1 MDIAFLVDGSG
12 SIAREDFE
20 SMKAF
25 VGRVMGHFR
34 DSDTQFS
41 LTQFSHEIR
50 DHFDFSAFRKVP
62 EPWRLL
68 QSVRQLSGATRTA
81 TAIRHVL
88 TQMFVSGRGAR
99 PHARRILIVVTDGEK
114 FDDPLDYPEVIPLA
128 ERAKVTRYAIGVGG
142 AFRNPDAFREL
153 QVIASSP
160 ARDHLFRVD
169 NFRALDGIQSQLQE
183 KIFAIEGT
191 HSVHGSS
198 FQLEMAQEG
207 MSATLSPAGPV
218 LGAVGAF
225 DWSGGAFVYSG
236 GGAAPAFLNGSAPSP
251 GTPGPHPGTPE
262 GEDARDAYLGYSAT
276 PLRLGRT
283 WGLALGAPRWGHLGK
298 VLVLR
303 KGNTWE
309 ALGEAMGTQVGSY
322 FGASLL
328 ALEPCPGEPRP
339 GEPRPGEPRPG
350 EPRPGE
356 EPRPRPGEQP
366 RPRPGEQPQ
375 VRLLVGAPLFYGGGS
390 GGRVHLCE
398 IHGQVPHLRCPRSL
412 QGSPGQPLGRFGASL
427 AHLAQ
432 VGGAGC
438 AQVAVGAPLEDEGR
452 GAVYLFR
459 STPGGL
465 SEHGQRIPGSRF
477 PSQPRFFGQSL
488 SGGRDLS
495 GDDLPDLA
503 VGAQG
508 QVLLLRSPPLLGVR
522 LQVTFDPQVI
532 PARECPEGAELRDRL
547 GVARLCFRVSKDT
560 PDSFGSSVSA
570 SLWFRAELDPG
581 RARVRADFGAEN
593 AKNGTL
599 RVGVGQHCQNLEI
612 FYKGCP
618 QDTLTPLALRVTLG
632 GLGDPLGEAGGLR
645 PQLGPASDTAVTAT
659 LPFEHDCGPDNACQD
674 LLEVELEFGQ
684 GVLVVGEGDALELT
698 LTVTNGGESSFG
710 PGLALSHPPELS
722 YRKVQML
729 QPRVSVRCH
738 SEPPRGRGRLS
749 LCRLQPPVLE
759 GGGAGEFPAHPGR
772 APGRRTRGNAAG
784 DGGEPQHQWRR
795 RWAEPE
801 RDHPGQVPGVP
812 GD

>member
-1 MDIAFLVDGSG
+1 
-12 SIAREDFE
+12 
-20 SMKAF
+20 
-25 VGRVMGHFR
+25 MGHFR
-34 DSDTQFS
+34 HSDAQFS

-50 DHFDFSAFRKVP
+50 DHFDFSAFRKLP
-62 EPWRLL
+62 EPRRLL

-142 AFRNPDAFREL
+142 AFLNPSAFREL

-225 DWSGGAFVYSG
+225 DWSGGAFVYGG

-309 ALGEAMGTQVGSY
+309 VLGEAMGTQVGSY

-339 GEPRPGEPRPG
+339 GE
-350 EPRPGE
+350 
-356 EPRPRPGEQP
+356 
-366 RPRPGEQPQ
+366 PRPGEQPQ

-398 IHGQVPHLRCPRSL
+398 IHGQVPHLCLTCAVPRSL
-412 QGSPGQPLGRFGASL
+412 RGSPGQPLGRFGASL

-465 SEHGQRIPGSRF
+465 SERGQWGGSH
-477 PSQPRFFGQSL
+477 L
-488 SGGRDLS
+488 CDLTC
-495 GDDLPDLA
+495 DLTC
-503 VGAQG
+503 VT
-508 QVLLLRSPPLLGVR
+508 SP
-522 LQVTFDPQVI
+522 
-532 PARECPEGAELRDRL
+532 
-547 GVARLCFRVSKDT
+547 VSH
-560 PDSFGSSVSA
+560 
-570 SLWFRAELDPG
+570 L
-581 RARVRADFGAEN
+581 
-593 AKNGTL
+593 
-599 RVGVGQHCQNLEI
+599 
-612 FYKGCP
+612 
-618 QDTLTPLALRVTLG
+618 
-632 GLGDPLGEAGGLR
+632 
-645 PQLGPASDTAVTAT
+645 
-659 LPFEHDCGPDNACQD
+659 
-674 LLEVELEFGQ
+674 
-684 GVLVVGEGDALELT
+684 
-698 LTVTNGGESSFG
+698 
-710 PGLALSHPPELS
+710 
-722 YRKVQML
+722 
-729 QPRVSVRCH
+729 
-738 SEPPRGRGRLS
+738 
-749 LCRLQPPVLE
+749 
-759 GGGAGEFPAHPGR
+759 
-772 APGRRTRGNAAG
+772 
-784 DGGEPQHQWRR
+784 
-795 RWAEPE
+795 
-801 RDHPGQVPGVP
+801 
-812 GD
+812 